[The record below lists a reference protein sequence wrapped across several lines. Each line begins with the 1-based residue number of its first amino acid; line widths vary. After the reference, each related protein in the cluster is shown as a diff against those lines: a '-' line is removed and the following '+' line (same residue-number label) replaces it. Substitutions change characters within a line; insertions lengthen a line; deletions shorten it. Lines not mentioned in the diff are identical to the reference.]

1 MMSVKNISF
10 AAGAILVFIALVTVF
25 PNTIIGEMSFFHT
38 DFAHNLIHFLS
49 GVAILFVALQY
60 ERFLGKTLRALGMFY
75 LALAVLGA
83 ITVGSASFGAVFGF
97 VGMSGAD
104 HILHLIIGII
114 LVALGTKEIR
124 IPLDDV
130 AEDDLEEEY
139 NPLTH

>member
-10 AAGAILVFIALVTVF
+10 AAGAILVFLALVTVF

-83 ITVGSASFGAVFGF
+83 ITIGSASFGVAFGL

-104 HILHLIIGII
+104 HILHLAFGLA
-114 LVALGTKEIR
+114 LVVFGTKDVR
-124 IPLDDV
+124 IPLDDI
-130 AEDDLEEEY
+130 AEEDLEEH